1 MSLLQFPI
9 RRWSLLCALC
19 FATACAADPGDASK
33 TTTAD
38 GGMGIIGSD
47 SGAGGGL
54 DSGGGNGLDSGGGG
68 FTDTSSPD
76 ATQTTLN
83 DSGGGGIE
91 SGLMMDS
98 GGGVDAPS
106 SGPEASIEAAAGPEA
121 SIPDAAKEASPPVD
135 AGPDCLKNIP
145 ASCPDCMTM
154 NASDK
159 PNCELYIACYM
170 TNSCDPSTAC
180 GSNDGVCGVNKIGG
194 GSAPQSAAVATYMC
208 ACP

>member
-1 MSLLQFPI
+1 M
-9 RRWSLLCALC
+9 C

-38 GGMGIIGSD
+38 GGMEIIGSD
-47 SGAGGGL
+47 SGGGGRL
-54 DSGGGNGLDSGGGG
+54 DSGGGGGLDSGGGG

-76 ATQTTLN
+76 VTQTTFS

-91 SGLMMDS
+91 SGLMDS

-106 SGPEASIEAAAGPEA
+106 TGPEASIEAAAGPEA

-159 PNCELYIACYM
+159 PNCELYITCYM

>member
-1 MSLLQFPI
+1 MSLLQFVV
-9 RRWSLLCALC
+9 RRWTLLCALC
-19 FATACAADPGDASK
+19 FATSCAADPGDASK
-33 TTTAD
+33 TPD
-38 GGMGIIGSD
+38 GGMGILMGSD

-54 DSGGGNGLDSGGGG
+54 DSGGGGGLDSGGGG
-68 FTDTSSPD
+68 GFADASSPD
-76 ATQTTLN
+76 ATQMTFN
-83 DSGGGGIE
+83 DSGGGGID
-91 SGLMMDS
+91 SGPMDS

-106 SGPEASIEAAAGPEA
+106 TGPEASVDAATGPEA
-121 SIPDAAKEASPPVD
+121 SIPDAAKEASLPVD
-135 AGPDCLKNIP
+135 AGPDCLKSIP

-159 PNCELYIACYM
+159 PTCELYIACYM